1 MRFSGSVYT
10 AAVQCTD
17 AGVCVCV
24 CVGGWVCVSVV
35 YALVFR
41 CFKLRACA
49 FAAVCIQQQYN
60 AQTQVCVCVSV
71 VFAVVFFI

>member
-1 MRFSGSVYT
+1 
-10 AAVQCTD
+10 
-17 AGVCVCV
+17 
-24 CVGGWVCVSVV
+24 VSVV